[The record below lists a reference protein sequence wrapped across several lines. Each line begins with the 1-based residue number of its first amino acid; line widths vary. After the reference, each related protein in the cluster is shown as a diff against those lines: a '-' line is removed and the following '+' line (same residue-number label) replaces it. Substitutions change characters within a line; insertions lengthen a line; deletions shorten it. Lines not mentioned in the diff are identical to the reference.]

1 MRRPAVVGIVGYSGS
16 GKTTLLESLIPA
28 LAERG
33 LAVGAVKRTSH
44 GFEADRPGKDSHR
57 LYGAGAD
64 AVALVSDEQV
74 AAFTRRTSPKPVA
87 LSEALAALPDGLD
100 LVLVEGFSWEPI
112 PRVVVVQGARTPA
125 SEHTRPGPVLAVLR
139 LAAPRDGE
147 KPDIP
152 GERLA
157 SLVSAIAR
165 RARPA
170 EAAAAEQGAA

>member
-1 MRRPAVVGIVGYSGS
+1 VVGIVGFSGS
-16 GKTTLLESLIPA
+16 GKTTLLERLIPA
-28 LAERG
+28 LSERG

-64 AVALVSDEQV
+64 AVALVSDAQV
-74 AAFTRRTSPKPVA
+74 AAFTRRTSPKPVS
-87 LSEALAALPDGLD
+87 LGEALVALPDGLD
-100 LVLVEGFSWEPI
+100 VVLVEGFSWEPI

-139 LAAPRDGE
+139 LAPPPPGE
-147 KPDIP
+147 KPRIP
-152 GERLA
+152 EERLE
-157 SLVSAIAR
+157 SLTAAIAR

-170 EAAAAEQGAA
+170 AAALAEQGAA